1 MAEHS
6 LDHDI
11 DMTDA
16 LNRPLLGSRRLSLKT
31 IVQNASWLRLIQI
44 LIVPF
49 LSLPVIKL
57 GKLLL
62 GGAHSGTT
70 DARNSGNLLV
80 PSTPVLDSPHAQF
93 LRTYREMGDGLVQLQ
108 KKANAIL
115 HLNSLSVFALIF
127 SYGFVCLAV
136 IRMLVPINCS
146 GDNRWFMPLS
156 FMYLEKGEL
165 ANPWT
170 SSIGYDSFNWHGF
183 IHPLA
188 VAAVSIGKGWYG
200 VNSGIIVLGVI
211 TFSLF
216 LILAYSSGASLKFI
230 IPAALTVVSMIISYS
245 GRIETTAA
253 ILCMLLYSTD
263 RGVLT
268 FSNPLVQRITWVL
281 SGVLIGT
288 IAAAHPGVLPVVLLV
303 QTCFIIAIYGARDND
318 AKRLCISLAVIFGM
332 AIVSCSL
339 LLIFVYPLPAI
350 EWIDGIATK
359 GGQRIENP
367 SQYGGGT
374 DFGDFVR
381 FLLLSKDTP
390 LLLLYSWFLIPI
402 ALALHQVIL
411 RGKSKALGYV
421 TFVAFVLA
429 AVALMWRG
437 LWSPLWRYNFTV
449 FVPSILL
456 IVGSLF
462 KEDQIVKYRT
472 ATLYLLYVLAT
483 AALLTQFVF
492 VHQSIRSWQ
501 NADLY
506 NSRLKEIVHSAI
518 DAGLKVGVNGSILTA
533 IDDVD
538 QLRKVSLI
546 WNDAQADPTK
556 FDLVIL
562 SQNQNPSQ
570 RPIQLRNFKIV
581 EVKYD
586 LCCSWFFP
594 RPLNNAFAAYRS
606 LSQPAQ

>member
-1 MAEHS
+1 M
-6 LDHDI
+6 LDRSP
-11 DMTDA
+11 M
-16 LNRPLLGSRRLSLKT
+16 SRRVSS
-31 IVQNASWLRLIQI
+31 IRSPSFRRLAY
-44 LIVPF
+44 LVYRSTPTLF
-49 LSLPVIKL
+49 VRKIKL

-62 GGAHSGTT
+62 GGAHSGIT
-70 DARNSGNLLV
+70 DTRNSGNLLV
-80 PSTPVLDSPHAQF
+80 PSTPVADSSHAQF
-93 LRTYREMGDGLVQLQ
+93 LKTYREIGDGLVQLQ
-108 KKANAIL
+108 KKVNGIL
-115 HLNSLSVFALIF
+115 HLNSLSVFAFIF
-127 SYGFVCLAV
+127 SYGFICLAV
-136 IRMLVPINCS
+136 IRMLVPINSS

-170 SSIGYDSFNWHGF
+170 SSIGFDSFNWHGF

-200 VNSGIIVLGVI
+200 VNSGIVVLGVI

-216 LILAYSSGASLKFI
+216 IILAYSSGTSLKFI

-263 RGVLT
+263 RGALT
-268 FSNPLVQRITWVL
+268 FIDPLVQRITWVL

-288 IAAAHPGVLPVVLLV
+288 IAAAHPGVLPVVLLG
-303 QTCFIIAIYGARDND
+303 QTCFIMAIYGVRDNN
-318 AKRLCISLAVIFGM
+318 AKRLCISLAVIFGI

-350 EWIDGIATK
+350 EWIDGITRK
-359 GGQRIENP
+359 VGQTIGSP
-367 SQYGGGT
+367 SEHGGGMK
-374 DFGDFVR
+374 FGYFFR
-381 FLLLSKDTP
+381 YLLLSKDTP

-402 ALALHQVIL
+402 ALALHRVIL
-411 RGKSKALGYV
+411 RGENKALGYL
-421 TFVAFVLA
+421 TFVVFVLA
-429 AVALMWRG
+429 ALALMWRG
-437 LWSPLWRYNFTV
+437 LWNPAWRYNFTV

-456 IVGSLF
+456 TVGSLF
-462 KEDQIVKYRT
+462 KEDLIVKYKT
-472 ATLYLLYVLAT
+472 ATPYLLYVLAT
-483 AALLTQFVF
+483 VSVLTQFVF
-492 VHQSIRSWQ
+492 IHQSIRSWQ
-501 NADLY
+501 NAELY
-506 NSRLKEIVHSAI
+506 NSRLKEIVHNAI
-518 DAGLKVGVNGSILTA
+518 DAGLKVGVDGSILTA

-546 WNDAQADPTK
+546 WDDAEADPAK

-562 SQNQNPSQ
+562 SQNEHPSQ

-586 LCCSWFFP
+586 PCCSWLFP

-606 LSQPAQ
+606 LNQPAR

>member
-1 MAEHS
+1 MAEHR

-16 LNRPLLGSRRLSLKT
+16 LNRPLHVSALGSRRLSLKT
-31 IVQNASWLRLIQI
+31 IVQNASWLGLIQI
-44 LIVPF
+44 LNYLVPF
-49 LSLPVIKL
+49 LTLPVIKL

-62 GGAHSGTT
+62 GGGHSGIT
-70 DARNSGNLLV
+70 DARISGNLLV
-80 PSTPVLDSPHAQF
+80 PSTPVADRF
-93 LRTYREMGDGLVQLQ
+93 RENGNGLVQLQ
-108 KKANAIL
+108 KKANGIL
-115 HLNSLSVFALIF
+115 HLNSLSVCALIF
-127 SYGFVCLAV
+127 SYGFICLAV
-136 IRMLVPINCS
+136 IRTLVPINLS

-170 SSIGYDSFNWHGF
+170 SSIGFDSFNWHGF

-211 TFSLF
+211 AFSLF
-216 LILAYSSGASLKFI
+216 VILVYSSGTSLKFI
-230 IPAALTVVSMIISYS
+230 IAAALTVVSMIISYS

-253 ILCMLLYSTD
+253 ILCMVLYSTD
-263 RGVLT
+263 RGALT
-268 FSNPLVQRITWVL
+268 FVDPLVQRITWVL

-288 IAAAHPGVLPVVLLV
+288 IAAAHPGVLPIVLLA
-303 QTCFIIAIYGARDND
+303 QTCFIMAIYGVRDNNT
-318 AKRLCISLAVIFGM
+318 KRLCISLAVIFGI
-332 AIVSCSL
+332 AIVSCLL

-350 EWIDGIATK
+350 EWIDGIARK
-359 GGQRIENP
+359 GGQYAIGNA
-367 SQYGGGT
+367 SQHGGGM
-374 DFGDFVR
+374 DFGNFVKL
-381 FLLLSKDTP
+381 LLLSKDTP
-390 LLLLYSWFLIPI
+390 LLLLYTWFLIPI
-402 ALALHQVIL
+402 ALALHRVIR
-411 RGKSKALGYV
+411 RGGNKALGYLA
-421 TFVAFVLA
+421 FVAFVLTI
-429 AVALMWRG
+429 VALMWRG
-437 LWSPLWRYNFTV
+437 LWSPAWKYNFTV

-462 KEDQIVKYRT
+462 KEDQIVKYKT
-472 ATLYLLYVLAT
+472 ATLSLLYVLGT
-483 AALLTQFVF
+483 VSLLTQFVF
-492 VHQSIRSWQ
+492 IDQSIRSWP

-506 NSRLKEIVHSAI
+506 NSRLKEIVHNAI
-518 DAGLKVGVNGSILTA
+518 DAGLKVGVDGSILKA

-546 WNDAQADPTK
+546 WDDTEADPAK

-562 SQNQNPSQ
+562 SQNEHPSQ

-586 LCCSWFFP
+586 PCCSWLFP

-606 LSQPAQ
+606 LNQPAR

>member
-1 MAEHS
+1 MSRHVS
-6 LDHDI
+6 SI
-11 DMTDA
+11 
-16 LNRPLLGSRRLSLKT
+16 RSPSFRRLASLVYRST
-31 IVQNASWLRLIQI
+31 
-44 LIVPF
+44 P
-49 LSLPVIKL
+49 SLFVRKIKL

-62 GGAHSGTT
+62 GGAHSGIT
-70 DARNSGNLLV
+70 DARISENLLV
-80 PSTPVLDSPHAQF
+80 PPTPVGDRF
-93 LRTYREMGDGLVQLQ
+93 RENRNGHVQSQ
-108 KKANAIL
+108 KKANGVL
-115 HLNSLSVFALIF
+115 HLNSLSVFALLF
-127 SYGFVCLAV
+127 GYGFICLAV

-170 SSIGYDSFNWHGF
+170 NSIGFDSFNWHGF
-183 IHPLA
+183 IHPLV

-216 LILAYSSGASLKFI
+216 IILAYSSGTSLKFI
-230 IPAALTVVSMIISYS
+230 IPAALTVISMIISYS

-263 RGVLT
+263 RGALT
-268 FSNPLVQRITWVL
+268 FSDPLAQRITWVL
-281 SGVLIGT
+281 SGILIGT
-288 IAAAHPGVLPVVLLV
+288 IAAAHPGVLPIVILF
-303 QTCFIIAIYGARDND
+303 QACFIMAIYGVRDNN
-318 AKRLCISLAVIFGM
+318 AKRLCMSLAVIFGI

-350 EWIDGIATK
+350 EWIDAIARK
-359 GGQRIENP
+359 GGQYMGSPPEH
-367 SQYGGGT
+367 GGGM
-374 DFGDFVR
+374 DFEDFVK

-390 LLLLYSWFLIPI
+390 LLLLYTWFLMPI
-402 ALALHQVIL
+402 ALALHGVIL
-411 RGKSKALGYV
+411 RGENKALGYV
-421 TFVAFVLA
+421 TFVAFVLS
-429 AVALMWRG
+429 AVALIWRG
-437 LWSPLWRYNFTV
+437 LWSPAWKYNFTV

-456 IVGSLF
+456 VVGSLF
-462 KEDQIVKYRT
+462 KEDQIVKYKT
-472 ATLYLLYVLAT
+472 ATLCLLYVLAT
-483 AALLTQFVF
+483 VALLTQFVF
-492 VHQSIRSWQ
+492 VHQSVRSWQ

-506 NSRLKEIVHSAI
+506 NSRLKEIVHNAI

-533 IDDVD
+533 IDDID

-546 WNDAQADPTK
+546 WIDAQADPAK

-562 SQNQNPSQ
+562 SQNEHPSQ

-586 LCCSWFFP
+586 PCCSWLFP

-606 LSQPAQ
+606 LNQPAR

>member
-1 MAEHS
+1 M
-6 LDHDI
+6 
-11 DMTDA
+11 
-16 LNRPLLGSRRLSLKT
+16 SRRVSSIRSPSFRRLAYLVYRSTPSLFVGK
-31 IVQNASWLRLIQI
+31 
-44 LIVPF
+44 
-49 LSLPVIKL
+49 IKL
-57 GKLLL
+57 GLLL
-62 GGAHSGTT
+62 LS
-70 DARNSGNLLV
+70 DARSGITEARISGNLLV
-80 PSTPVLDSPHAQF
+80 PSTPVTDSPHGWF
-93 LRTYREMGDGLVQLQ
+93 LRTCREIGHGLVQLQ
-108 KKANAIL
+108 KKASYIL
-115 HLNSLSVFALIF
+115 HLNSPGVFALLF
-127 SYGFVCLAV
+127 SYAFICLAV
-136 IRMLVPINCS
+136 MRILAPINCS
-146 GDNRWFMPLS
+146 IDNRWFMPLS

-170 SSIGYDSFNWHGF
+170 SSLGVYSFNWHGF

-200 VNSGIIVLGVI
+200 VNSGIIVLGMI
-211 TFSLF
+211 TFFLF
-216 LILAYSSGASLKFI
+216 IILAYSAGTSLKFI
-230 IPAALTVVSMIISYS
+230 IPAALAVVSMIISYS

-263 RGVLT
+263 RGALTVLD
-268 FSNPLVQRITWVL
+268 PLVRRITWVL

-288 IAAAHPGVLPVVLLV
+288 IAAAHPGVLPVVLLG
-303 QTCFIIAIYGARDND
+303 QTCFIMAIYGVRDNN
-318 AKRLCISLAVIFGM
+318 AKRLYISLTVIFGI
-332 AIVSCSL
+332 AIVSCWL

-350 EWIDGIATK
+350 EWIDGIARK
-359 GGQRIENP
+359 GEEHIGSP
-367 SQYGGGT
+367 SQHGGGM

-381 FLLLSKDTP
+381 FVLLSKDTP

-402 ALALHQVIL
+402 ALALHRVIR
-411 RGKSKALGYV
+411 RGKNNALGYL

-429 AVALMWRG
+429 AFALIWRG
-437 LWSPLWRYNFTV
+437 FWTPAWRYNFTA
-449 FVPSILL
+449 FVPSLLL

-462 KEDQIVKYRT
+462 NEDQIVKFKT

-483 AALLTQFVF
+483 VSLLTQFDF
-492 VHQSIRSWQ
+492 MYQSVRSWQ

-506 NSRLKEIVHSAI
+506 NSRLKEIVHNAI

-546 WNDAQADPTK
+546 WNDAQADPSK

-562 SQNQNPSQ
+562 SQNEHPSQ

-586 LCCSWFFP
+586 PCCSWLFP